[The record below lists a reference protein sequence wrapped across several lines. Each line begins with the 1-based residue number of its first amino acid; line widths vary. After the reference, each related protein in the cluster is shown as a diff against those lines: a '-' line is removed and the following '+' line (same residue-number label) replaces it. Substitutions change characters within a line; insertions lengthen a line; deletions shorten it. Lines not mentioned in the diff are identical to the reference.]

1 MSICISGSSGFL
13 GKAFLKI
20 NKKIHIV
27 SFNKINNNY
36 FNILSKTRN
45 GKDKLKFFLEKK
57 KIKTFIHFGWSD
69 VTKPESILHIK
80 YNFYHF
86 KKLYKICAESNVN
99 KFINIGSIDEYSNK
113 SGIVNEDSKINI
125 KFLNNYARAKYLS
138 LKYMMKHSKKTK
150 MKFIHIRLGNVYGF
164 KKNKNY
170 LINKLFLN
178 SKKKKII
185 LGDISQVR
193 SYIYVK
199 KASLMIKNMIN
210 KIDNKIVNLGN
221 NRTLSIED
229 FIKKY
234 MKIANLKMKVIS
246 TKKKSKYFKYHSK
259 YINTH
264 NDNFYINF
272 KEILIQQKKLL
283 QKDFKN
289 F

>member
-1 MSICISGSSGFL
+1 MSICISGSTGFL
-13 GKAFLKI
+13 GKTFLKI
-20 NKKIHIV
+20 NKKTHIV
-27 SFNKINNNY
+27 SFNKKNKNY
-36 FNILSKTRN
+36 FNMLSKKK
-45 GKDKLKFFLEKK
+45 GGEDKLKFFLEKE
-57 KIKTFIHFGWSD
+57 KIKTFIHFGWSN
-69 VTKPESILHIK
+69 VTKPDSILHIK
-80 YNFYHF
+80 YNLYHF
-86 KKLYKICAESNVN
+86 KKLYKICADSNVN

-113 SGIVNEDSKINI
+113 SGIVNEGSKINI

-138 LKYMMKHSKKTK
+138 LKYMMEYSKKTK

-178 SKKKKII
+178 SKKQQII

-199 KASLMIKNMIN
+199 KAALIIKNMIN
-210 KIDNKIVNLGN
+210 KFDNKIVNLGN
-221 NRTLSIED
+221 YRTLSIED

-234 MKIANLKMKVIS
+234 TKIANFKIKIIS
-246 TKKKSKYFKYHSK
+246 SKKKSEYFKYHSK

-272 KEILIQQKKLL
+272 KEIFIQQKKLL
-283 QKDFKN
+283 QN
-289 F
+289 V

>member
-1 MSICISGSSGFL
+1 MSICISGSTGFL
-13 GKAFLKI
+13 GKTFLKI
-20 NKKIHIV
+20 NKKTHIV
-27 SFNKINNNY
+27 SFNKKNKNY
-36 FNILSKTRN
+36 FNILSKKK
-45 GKDKLKFFLEKK
+45 GGEDKLKFFLEKE
-57 KIKTFIHFGWSD
+57 KIKTFIHFGWSN
-69 VTKPESILHIK
+69 VTKPDSILHIK
-80 YNFYHF
+80 YNLYHF
-86 KKLYKICAESNVN
+86 KKLYKICADSNIN

-113 SGIVNEDSKINI
+113 SGIVNEGSKINI

-178 SKKKKII
+178 SKKQQII

-199 KASLMIKNMIN
+199 KASLIIKNMVN

-221 NRTLSIED
+221 YRTLSIED

-234 MKIANLKMKVIS
+234 TKIANFKIKIIS
-246 TKKKSKYFKYHSK
+246 SKKKSEYFKYHSK

-272 KEILIQQKKLL
+272 KEIFIQQKKLL
-283 QKDFKN
+283 QN
-289 F
+289 V

>member
-1 MSICISGSSGFL
+1 MTICISGSTGFL
-13 GKAFLKI
+13 GKTFLKR
-20 NKKIHIV
+20 NKKTHIV
-27 SFNKINNNY
+27 SFNKKNKNY
-36 FNILSKTRN
+36 FNILSKKK
-45 GKDKLKFFLEKK
+45 GGEDKLKFFLEKE
-57 KIKTFIHFGWSD
+57 KIKTFIHFGWSN
-69 VTKPESILHIK
+69 VTKPDSILHIK
-80 YNFYHF
+80 YNLYHF
-86 KKLYKICAESNVN
+86 KKLYKICAGSNVN

-113 SGIVNEDSKINI
+113 SGIVNEGSKINI

-138 LKYMMKHSKKTK
+138 LKYMMEHSKKTK

-178 SKKKKII
+178 SKKQQII

-199 KASLMIKNMIN
+199 KAALIIKNMIN
-210 KIDNKIVNLGN
+210 KFDNKIVNLGN
-221 NRTLSIED
+221 YRTLSIED

-234 MKIANLKMKVIS
+234 TKIANFKIKIIS
-246 TKKKSKYFKYHSK
+246 SKKKSEYFKYHSK

-272 KEILIQQKKLL
+272 KEIFIQQKKLL
-283 QKDFKN
+283 QN
-289 F
+289 V